1 MALAFIH
8 PALNETTETRVT
20 ILVLGAEPLV
30 PLLGDGELDAAALG
44 QGDVGLGA
52 LADHEDVA
60 EAGGEGVA
68 VGVLD
73 VDNVEGSGMPLAV
86 HDGAHAAGVAASGHH
101 AEVAGLELDVV
112 HDLVRVDVQPDGVV
126 DLEKR
131 KWDIMR

>member
-8 PALNETTETRVT
+8 PALNETTETRVA

-30 PLLGDGELDAAALG
+30 PLLCDGELDAAALG

-60 EAGGEGVA
+60 QPRGEGLA

-73 VDNVEGSGMPLAV
+73 VYYV
-86 HDGAHAAGVAASGHH
+86 
-101 AEVAGLELDVV
+101 
-112 HDLVRVDVQPDGVV
+112 
-126 DLEKR
+126 
-131 KWDIMR
+131 